1 MPISVTILRRNSGRN
16 LVGGKTASSK
26 TYGRAEQVSVQ
37 AGGTL
42 VATTAPIV
50 SPESFTGSTVVVNA
64 AAKADDVKMILLSP
78 KMASGQFGVA
88 TDWAVVGADTSSKTH
103 GTPVY
108 MSNTVDG
115 QIEWAT
121 TSGIKVGI
129 SVGAGAVA
137 GHILL
142 KPGSF

>member
-1 MPISVTILRRNSGRN
+1 MSIPVTILRRNSGRN
-16 LVGGKTASSK
+16 LVGLKTSSSK

-37 AGGTL
+37 AGAAL
-42 VATTAPIV
+42 VAANTPLV
-50 SPESFTGSTVVVNA
+50 SPASFTGSTLVVNA
-64 AAKADDVKMILLSP
+64 AAKAAPVKMILLSP

-88 TDWAVVGADTSSKTH
+88 TDWAVVGADTDGKAH
-103 GTPVY
+103 GTFVY
-108 MSNTVDG
+108 MSNTVAG
-115 QIEWAT
+115 EIEWAA